1 MGWWIAAIIT
11 WLASAACILVTC
23 YEIISGKKKIFS
35 GENIGAYFFHGG
47 TAILA
52 LWFLAK
58 AVA

>member
-1 MGWWIAAIIT
+1 MGWWIAAIVT
-11 WLASAACILVTC
+11 WLASAGCIIGTC
-23 YEIISGKKKIFS
+23 YEIISGKKRILA
-35 GENIGAYFFHGG
+35 GENIGAYAFHGG